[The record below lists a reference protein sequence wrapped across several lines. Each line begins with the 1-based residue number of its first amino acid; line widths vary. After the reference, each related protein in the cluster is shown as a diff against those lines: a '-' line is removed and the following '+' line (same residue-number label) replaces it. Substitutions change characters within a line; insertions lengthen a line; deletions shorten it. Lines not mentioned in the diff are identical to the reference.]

1 MIHPIPVHDDAIV
14 AYRLTGRLTHAD
26 YQAFLPELEALIRE
40 RGPLSV
46 LFELHDF
53 RGWELEA
60 AADDLRFL
68 KAHPEDF
75 KRFAIVGKGRLQRW
89 LTALAAPFTHAEM
102 RFFEE
107 DQLSEAWDWLRQR
120 ELQEHAA
127 DSAPGPWQRIL
138 VGVEFT
144 PADRRVVQRAL
155 GILEHHPEAR
165 VQLLHAIDYPI
176 YVDEAYDPV
185 IPIAIEQQLTEVAEK
200 RMQDLLRETD
210 DERVSG
216 QVAPGTP
223 KRLLLSQAE
232 AWQADLIVLGRHG
245 HGALGR
251 LLGSTASAVI
261 HHARCEVLT
270 VPLEGGRQ

>member
-1 MIHPIPVHDDAIV
+1 MIHPIPVHDDTIV

-53 RGWELEA
+53 KGWELEA

-68 KAHPEDF
+68 KAHPKDF

-89 LTALAAPFTHAEM
+89 MTALATPFTQAEV

-107 DQLSEAWDWLRQR
+107 DRLSEAWDWLRQR
-120 ELQEHAA
+120 ELQEHPA
-127 DSAPGPWQRIL
+127 DSPLRPWQRIL

-144 PADRRVVQRAL
+144 PEGQRVVQRAL
-155 GILEHHPEAR
+155 DILEQHPEAR
-165 VQLLHAIDYPI
+165 VQLLHAVDYPS

-185 IPIAIEQQLTEVAEK
+185 IPLAIEQQLTEVAEK
-200 RMQDLLRETD
+200 RLQDLLREID
-210 DERVSG
+210 DARVSG
-216 QVAPGTP
+216 QVVPGTP
-223 KRLLLSQAE
+223 KRVLLSQAE

-245 HGALGR
+245 RGALGR

-270 VPLEGGRQ
+270 VPLEETRQ

>member
-1 MIHPIPVHDDAIV
+1 MIHPIPVHDDTIV
-14 AYRLTGRLTHAD
+14 AYRLSGRLTHAD

-53 RGWELEA
+53 KGWELEA
-60 AADDLRFL
+60 AVDDLRFL
-68 KAHPEDF
+68 RAHPQDF

-89 LTALAAPFTHAEM
+89 MTTLAAPFTEAEI

-107 DQLSEAWDWLRQR
+107 ERLSEAWDWLRQR
-120 ELQEHAA
+120 EQHEHTT
-127 DSAPGPWQRIL
+127 DSDAPPWQRIL

-144 PADRRVVQRAL
+144 PVSRRITQRVL
-155 GILEHHPEAR
+155 DILEHHPEAR

-176 YVDEAYDPV
+176 YVDEAYDPE
-185 IPIAIEQQLTEVAEK
+185 IPIAIEQQLTEMAEK
-200 RMQDLLRETD
+200 RMQDLLGEID

-216 QVAPGTP
+216 QIAPGAP
-223 KRLLLSQAE
+223 KRVLLSQAE

-270 VPLEGGRQ
+270 VPLEGGRE